1 MVPKLGEVALR
12 AFEAGDYPALA
23 ELRAAVY
30 PEHVVSAGELRRW
43 DAARDPRRPFAR
55 RVVGDGAGLA
65 ATLELAPPEGCVDP
79 ARLSLELLV
88 HPRARRR
95 GLGAL
100 LAHAAEDL
108 ARALGARRL
117 EAQVRDTPRGGVALA
132 RRLGYTQIGRSGE
145 SELDLA
151 CAEWTAVADPA
162 PRLAAEGFRLT
173 SLASELDGLAP
184 DRRLDRLRQVYAFFE
199 ELAHDVPDGGGG
211 LSFEEFLARV
221 ASPSTPLEALRLA
234 RRGDAWTG
242 LSHMLVGEGGCVYQ
256 ALTGVRAAFRRRGLA
271 LALKLDGLR
280 WARQRG
286 HVRVRTTNGSGNGA
300 ILELNRRLGFRP
312 LAQWIEFAKA
322 LDDPASL
329 P

>member
-1 MVPKLGEVALR
+1 MPELDEVALR
-12 AFEAGDYPALA
+12 VFEAGDYPALA

-43 DAARDPRRPFAR
+43 DAARDPSRPFAR

-88 HPRARRR
+88 HPRARRQ
-95 GLGAL
+95 GLGAR
-100 LAHAAEDL
+100 LARAAEDL

-132 RRLGYTQIGRSGE
+132 RRLGYTEIGRSGE

-151 CAEWTAVADPA
+151 CAEWAAVADPA

-184 DRRLDRLRQVYAFFE
+184 DRRLDRLRQVHALFE
-199 ELAHDVPDGGGG
+199 ELARDVPNGGGG

-221 ASPSTPLEALRLA
+221 AASPATPLEALRLA
-234 RRGDAWTG
+234 RRGEAWAG
-242 LSHMLVGEGGCVYQ
+242 LSHVLVGEGGCVYQ

-286 HVRVRTTNGSGNGA
+286 HARVRTTNGSGNAA

-322 LDDPASL
+322 LDDAARL